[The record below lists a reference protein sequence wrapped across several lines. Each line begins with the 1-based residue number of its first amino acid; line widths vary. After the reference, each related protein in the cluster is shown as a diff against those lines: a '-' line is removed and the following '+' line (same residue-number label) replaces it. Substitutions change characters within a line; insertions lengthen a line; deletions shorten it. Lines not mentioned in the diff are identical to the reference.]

1 MFSYCE
7 SMIDK
12 RKGVILIQLEDKL
25 KEQQDVQGGHCGVEM
40 CRTELN
46 HEFD

>member
-1 MFSYCE
+1 M
-7 SMIDK
+7 
-12 RKGVILIQLEDKL
+12 ILIQLEDKL
-25 KEQQDVQGGHCGVEM
+25 KEQQDVQGVHCVVEM